1 MEAEINKEFVF
12 NYLAGRSSAL
22 QKQLLDAWVLN
33 PANEELFCQW
43 VLDWETQQPQYVV
56 DVSHGL
62 ANFQNRLAQRE
73 ATPSAGGPAVVALRR
88 PFRPFFGWMA
98 AAVVLAVLACGW
110 VFRDAIR
117 YQTYTTTAGRTSAL
131 LLADGSRVTLH
142 PNSSLRVERFG
153 FFQNREVHLS
163 GEARF
168 AVTHTATHQRFVVRT
183 DERLDVVVL
192 GTEFTVYA
200 RPRQSTKVVLDQ
212 GKVQLNYHGGGTARQ
227 VMMKPGELVTLAPRD
242 LAPFRKTTAPAKRA
256 VQAENRYVFDETTVL
271 DLTYLLADRYGITA
285 EVSDESLL
293 ELTLSGSFTADN
305 AEELLTLLEEI
316 LELQITRRGDTVL
329 ISPQTES

>member
-43 VLDWETQQPQYVV
+43 VIDWETQQPQYAV
-56 DVSHGL
+56 DVPQGL
-62 ANFQNRLAQRE
+62 ARFQARLNQRE
-73 ATPSAGGPAVVALRR
+73 AAPVANEPGVVALRR

-98 AAVVLAVLACGW
+98 AAVVLLVLAFGV

-117 YQTYTTTAGRTSAL
+117 YQTYATGAGRTSAIQ
-131 LLADGSRVTLH
+131 LADGSRVTLH
-142 PNSSLRVERFG
+142 PNSALRVPRFG
-153 FFQNREVHLS
+153 FAENREVHLS

-168 AVTHTATHQRFVVRT
+168 AVTHTVSHQRFVVRT

-200 RPRQSTKVVLDQ
+200 RPQGTKVVLDQ
-212 GKVQLNYHGGGTARQ
+212 GKVQLNYHAGQTARQ
-227 VMMKPGELVTLAPRD
+227 LTMKPGELVTLAPRERV
-242 LAPFRKTTAPAKRA
+242 PFRKAVAPAKRT
-256 VQAENRYVFDETTVL
+256 VRTDNRYVFEETTVL
-271 DLTYLLADRYGITA
+271 ELMYLLADRHGITA

-293 ELTLSGSFTADN
+293 TLTLSGSFTAEN
-305 AEELLTLLEEI
+305 ADELLRLLEEI

-329 ISPQTES
+329 ISPQP